1 MHKTRKE
8 FLIHHY
14 ELVLEALQ
22 EEVTEKEKV
31 LEVLRKEE
39 RHIKQEMEKLR

>member
-1 MHKTRKE
+1 MKE
-8 FLIHHY
+8 KVY
-14 ELVLEALQ
+14 RRLEMYQSLLDNYQ
-22 EEVTEKEKV
+22 DEIEEKEKA

>member
-1 MHKTRKE
+1 MKE
-8 FLIHHY
+8 KAY
-14 ELVLEALQ
+14 RRLEMYQKLLDDYGD
-22 EEVTEKEKV
+22 EIEEKEKV